1 VPPVV
6 TYPEFLIKDKR
17 PAPLITTNVVL
28 NTLYGTV
35 GAAASMYALSKYVLA
50 PMHEALSES
59 RHDLFVHA
67 SSKIEDL
74 NTRLGGMITK
84 IPASKT
90 NDKLPADADNL
101 SVSSDDSDP
110 TELFH
115 RDIGVQTSPQ
125 QSRRGSQSSAADS
138 LDTPA
143 DPITTH
149 ENRLKSLSMHIRDL
163 KQSRAINTG
172 TEQDVRAELTSFS
185 AYLNDLL
192 YPSPYYGY
200 RGSTPSWSRT
210 TPQDEFDR
218 FKAEIRSTKGALLS
232 TRNFP
237 KTVSN

>member
-1 VPPVV
+1 
-6 TYPEFLIKDKR
+6 
-17 PAPLITTNVVL
+17 
-28 NTLYGTV
+28 
-35 GAAASMYALSKYVLA
+35 MYALSKYVLA

-59 RHDLFVHA
+59 RHDLFLHA
-67 SSKIEDL
+67 SSKVDDL

-84 IPASKT
+84 MPAPKM
-90 NDKLPADADNL
+90 NDKLLDDGDNV
-101 SVSSDDSDP
+101 SVSSDESDP

-138 LDTPA
+138 LNTPT

-149 ENRLKSLSMHIRDL
+149 ENRLKALSMHIRDL
-163 KQSRAINTG
+163 NQSRAVGRG
-172 TEQDVRAELTSFS
+172 TEQDVKAELTSFS

-192 YPSPYYGY
+192 YSSPYYGY
-200 RGSTPSWSRT
+200 KGSTPSWSRNN
-210 TPQDEFDR
+210 PQDEYER
-218 FKAEIRSTKGALLS
+218 FKAEIRSTKGVLLS